1 MNVDLP
7 PETWR
12 AIHGMLMEAPVPPR
26 IAFPVVQ
33 QFEQALQAAQQPAAS
48 DDKESMQ

>member
-1 MNVDLP
+1 MKVDLP

-33 QFEQALQAAQQPAAS
+33 QFEQALQAAQQPPAS